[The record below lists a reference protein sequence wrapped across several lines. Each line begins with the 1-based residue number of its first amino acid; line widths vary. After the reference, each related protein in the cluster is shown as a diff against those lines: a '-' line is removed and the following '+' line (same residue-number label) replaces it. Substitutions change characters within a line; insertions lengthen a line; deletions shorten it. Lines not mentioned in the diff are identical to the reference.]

1 MTVYSSVNLVLGQ
14 LNQKLASMYC
24 SIAVSVLEL
33 TMSWQLSVSRV
44 VQGIPFP
51 TVAAREA
58 RELQYHRGRGKEY
71 NWGGGQEYHW
81 GGGKE
86 YHWGKYK

>member
-1 MTVYSSVNLVLGQ
+1 
-14 LNQKLASMYC
+14 MYC
-24 SIAVSVLEL
+24 SIAVSALEL

-58 RELQYHRGRGKEY
+58 RELQYHRGGKELERE
-71 NWGGGQEYHW
+71 QEYHR
-81 GGGKE
+81 GG
-86 YHWGKYK
+86 